1 MTYGFVSVSDFTQQL
16 SQVYEQH
23 AEELQHLVEGFR
35 KKNAELRKE
44 RYSEFCDFAQLI

>member
-1 MTYGFVSVSDFTQQL
+1 MSPAAKRLILIVCPSVSVSDFTQQL
-16 SQVYEQH
+16 SQIYEQH

-44 RYSEFCDFAQLI
+44 R